1 MMPNKSVKYSD
12 GSRPGHKGRH
22 DHDSGVG
29 SLSSEQASAG
39 GRPDRRFTAE
49 DIEHQRRSPR
59 ALSEALR
66 AKDEEL
72 AQAQQKAAELLA
84 DNRKLVSERKTY
96 QKDWQTLCDEKHALQ
111 AHVNALKVSN
121 EQLSAEVDK
130 LTTDNYNLKRRQGTN
145 VTAESDY
152 IMSGGLTDSIPIRSR
167 SKRESKQQSPDM
179 DQMKERIRPKDE
191 SKSSKNRRRSISS
204 APGSRKPYIEEQP
217 VEDRSRPPVSYS
229 GQYPNYTTM
238 APSYTQMQPR
248 TVMDSR
254 SSVTSYQE
262 PTGNYVAH
270 PLPQPPALERRS
282 EHRKRH

>member
-1 MMPNKSVKYSD
+1 MPNKSVKYSD

-29 SLSSEQASAG
+29 SLSSEQASTG

-72 AQAQQKAAELLA
+72 AQARQKIAELLA
-84 DNRKLVSERKTY
+84 DNRQLTGERKTH
-96 QKDWQTLCDEKHALQ
+96 QKEWQTLCDEKHALQ
-111 AHVNALKVSN
+111 AHADALKFSN

-130 LTTDNYNLKRRQGTN
+130 LKTDNYNLKRRQGAS
-145 VTAESDY
+145 VTSESDY
-152 IMSGGLTDSIPIRSR
+152 NMSGALADNIPTRSR
-167 SKRESKQQSPDM
+167 SKRESKQQIPDM

-191 SKSSKNRRRSISS
+191 PKSSRNRRRSISS

-217 VEDRSRPPVSYS
+217 VEGKSRPPMSHSALYNTHH
-229 GQYPNYTTM
+229 YDNYTATSM
-238 APSYTQMQPR
+238 TPR
-248 TVMDSR
+248 SVMSSG
-254 SSVTSYQE
+254 SSVSYQE
-262 PTGNYVAH
+262 PTGNYVPH
-270 PLPQPPALERRS
+270 PLPQPPAPERRS